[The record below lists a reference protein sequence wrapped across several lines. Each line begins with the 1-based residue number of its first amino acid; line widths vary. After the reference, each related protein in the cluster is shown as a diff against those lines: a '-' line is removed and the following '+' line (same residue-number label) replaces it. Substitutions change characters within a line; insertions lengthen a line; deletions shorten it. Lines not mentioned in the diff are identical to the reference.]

1 MKNYNELCLENKNNM
16 STYHNHIKN
25 LSYTTGIKTRSSEQ
39 LFFYKGILRKL
50 RSGQNRDI
58 KPEGFS
64 LWACVAFG
72 ISALFL
78 GMSIFWKQSAESGLM
93 TAASILSAILCM
105 TLCFSHQNKS

>member
-1 MKNYNELCLENKNNM
+1 MKNYNELCLEIKNNM

-25 LSYTTGIKTRSSEQ
+25 LSYSADIKTRSTEQ
-39 LFFYKGILRKL
+39 FFSYKRILRKL

-58 KPEGFS
+58 KSEGIS
-64 LWACVAFG
+64 LLACVAFG

-78 GMSIFWKQSAESGLM
+78 GMSIFWKQSAESGLL
-93 TAASILSAILCM
+93 TAASILSAILCI